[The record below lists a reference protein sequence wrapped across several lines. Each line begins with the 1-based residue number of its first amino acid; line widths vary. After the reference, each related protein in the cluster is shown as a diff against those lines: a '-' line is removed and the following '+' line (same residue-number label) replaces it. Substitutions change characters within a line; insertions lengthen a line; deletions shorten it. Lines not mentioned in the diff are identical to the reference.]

1 MNDKDTIE
9 QLREQLKR
17 VTEERDQLQKTVL
30 RLVADQI
37 PLQSEEEV
45 AREIEEIRRN
55 PIPFD
60 EKLLEEIRNRLG
72 LAS

>member
-1 MNDKDTIE
+1 MSERETIE
-9 QLREQLKR
+9 QLREELKR

-30 RLVADQI
+30 RLIAVEI
-37 PLQSEEEV
+37 PLQSEEQV
-45 AREIEEIRRN
+45 KKEIEEIRRN